1 MIRRILIS
9 TTCLLAITVC
19 SAFFSTT
26 QLHAQQPDSVD
37 LHSDSQLIALIL
49 RSPIA
54 ATPGHQFGAQ
64 VGLFNSSE
72 RGMGVEVNMFLV
84 TNNLRRVN
92 IGSALV
98 RVASENRRI
107 VAVRCQIPRRTPRGH
122 YQLVMV
128 ATTLQGEQ
136 VLDRKRILIVHP
148 NPVQRDLDAV
158 IETILDSHGNT
169 HDQDSLVEMVDAVMN
184 SESGDFE
191 IGERTVEPALFIYRG
206 TVSYIK
212 RDRNDNII
220 KIRVDGED
228 GSSKTFD
235 CDGNTQYPNGE
246 PKVNDAV
253 KVTHTYGKKAT
264 EVDK

>member
-1 MIRRILIS
+1 
-9 TTCLLAITVC
+9 
-19 SAFFSTT
+19 
-26 QLHAQQPDSVD
+26 
-37 LHSDSQLIALIL
+37 
-49 RSPIA
+49 
-54 ATPGHQFGAQ
+54 
-64 VGLFNSSE
+64 
-72 RGMGVEVNMFLV
+72 MFLV
-84 TNNLRRVN
+84 TNDLRRVN

-122 YQLVMV
+122 YQLVMA

-148 NPVQRDLDAV
+148 NPVQQNLDAV
-158 IETILDSHGNT
+158 IETILDSHGDT
-169 HDQDSLVEMVDAVMN
+169 HDQDSLVAMVDAVMN
-184 SESGDFE
+184 SKFGDFK
-191 IGERTVEPALFIYRG
+191 IGKRTVEPALFIYRG

-228 GSSKTFD
+228 GSSKTFE
-235 CDGNTQYPNGE
+235 CDGNTQYPNGQ

>member
-19 SAFFSTT
+19 GVFFSAS

-37 LHSDSQLIALIL
+37 LNSDSQLIALLL
-49 RSPIA
+49 RSPVA
-54 ATPGHQFGAQ
+54 AIPGHQFGAQ
-64 VGLFNSSE
+64 VGLFNSSK

-84 TNNLRRVN
+84 TGNLRRVN

-98 RVASENRRI
+98 RVASDSRRI
-107 VAVRCQIPRRTPRGH
+107 VAVRCQIPRETPRGH
-122 YQLVMV
+122 YQLVMA

-158 IETILDSHGNT
+158 IETILDSHGDT
-169 HDQDSLVEMVDAVMN
+169 HDQDSLVAMVDAVMN
-184 SESGDFE
+184 SEFGEVE
-191 IGERTVEPALFIYRG
+191 IDKRTPKPVLSIYRG

-220 KIRVDGED
+220 KIRVTGED
-228 GSSKTFD
+228 GSSKTFE
-235 CDGNTQYPNGE
+235 CNGNTQYPNGE
-246 PKVNDAV
+246 PKINDAV
-253 KVTHTYGKKAT
+253 KVTHTGKKAT
-264 EVDK
+264 TVAK

>member
-9 TTCLLAITVC
+9 TTCLLAIAVC
-19 SAFFSTT
+19 SAFFSTAR
-26 QLHAQQPDSVD
+26 LHAQQPDSVD

-49 RSPIA
+49 RSPVA

-64 VGLFNSSE
+64 IGLFNSSE
-72 RGMGVEVNMFLV
+72 RGMAVEVNMFLV
-84 TNNLRRVN
+84 TNNLRRIN

-107 VAVRCQIPRRTPRGH
+107 VAVRCQIPRQTPRGH
-122 YQLVMV
+122 YQLVMA

-148 NPVQRDLDAV
+148 SPVQRDLDAV
-158 IETILDSHGNT
+158 IETILDSHGDT
-169 HDQDSLVEMVDAVMN
+169 HDQDSLVAMVDAVMN
-184 SESGDFE
+184 SEFGEVE
-191 IGERTVEPALFIYRG
+191 IDKRTAKPILSIYRG

-220 KIRVDGED
+220 KIRVTGED
-228 GSSKTFD
+228 ASSKTFE
-235 CDGNTQYPNGE
+235 CNGNTQYPNGE
-246 PKVNDAV
+246 PRINEAV
-253 KVTHTYGKKAT
+253 KVTHTGKKAT

>member
-19 SAFFSTT
+19 GAFFSTA

-37 LHSDSQLIALIL
+37 LNSDTQLIALIL
-49 RSPIA
+49 RSPVA

-64 VGLFNSSE
+64 VGLFNSSK

-84 TNNLRRVN
+84 SNNLRRVN

-98 RVASENRRI
+98 RVASDSRRI
-107 VAVRCQIPRRTPRGH
+107 VAVRCQIPRQTPRGH
-122 YQLVMV
+122 YQLVMA

-148 NPVQRDLDAV
+148 SPVQRDLDAV
-158 IETILDSHGNT
+158 IETILDSHGDT
-169 HDQDSLVEMVDAVMN
+169 HDQDSLVAMVDAVMN
-184 SESGDFE
+184 SEFGEVE
-191 IGERTVEPALFIYRG
+191 IDKRTAKPILSIYRG

-220 KIRVDGED
+220 KIRVTGED
-228 GSSKTFD
+228 ASSKTFE
-235 CDGNTQYPNGE
+235 CNGNTQYPNGE
-246 PKVNDAV
+246 PRINDAV
-253 KVTHTYGKKAT
+253 KVTHTGKKAT
-264 EVDK
+264 TVAK

>member
-1 MIRRILIS
+1 MFIGYHCLRRI
-9 TTCLLAITVC
+9 
-19 SAFFSTT
+19 FSTRR
-26 QLHAQQPDSVD
+26 LHTQQPDSVD
-37 LHSDSQLIALIL
+37 LNSDSQLIALIL
-49 RSPIA
+49 RSPVA
-54 ATPGHQFGAQ
+54 ATPVHQFGAQ
-64 VGLFNSSE
+64 VGLFNSSK
-72 RGMGVEVNMFLV
+72 RGMGVEVDMFLV
-84 TNNLRRVN
+84 TNDLRRVN

-122 YQLVMV
+122 YQLVMA

-148 NPVQRDLDAV
+148 NPVQQNLDAV
-158 IETILDSHGNT
+158 IETILDSHGDT
-169 HDQDSLVEMVDAVMN
+169 HDQDSLVAMVDAVMN
-184 SESGDFE
+184 SKFGDFK
-191 IGERTVEPALFIYRG
+191 IGKRTVEPALFIYRG

-235 CDGNTQYPNGE
+235 CDGNTQYPNGQ

>member
-19 SAFFSTT
+19 GAFFSTT
-26 QLHAQQPDSVD
+26 RLHAQQPDSVD
-37 LHSDSQLIALIL
+37 LPSDGQLSALIL
-49 RSPIA
+49 RSPAA

-64 VGLFNSSE
+64 IGLFNSSE

-84 TNNLRRVN
+84 TNNLRRIN

-107 VAVRCQIPRRTPRGH
+107 VAVRCQIPRQTPRGH
-122 YQLVMV
+122 YQLVMA

-148 NPVQRDLDAV
+148 SPVQRDLDAV
-158 IETILDSHGNT
+158 IETILDSHGDT
-169 HDQDSLVEMVDAVMN
+169 HDQDSLVAMVDAVMN
-184 SESGDFE
+184 SEFGEVE
-191 IGERTVEPALFIYRG
+191 IDKRTAKPILSIYRG

-220 KIRVDGED
+220 KIRVTGED
-228 GSSKTFD
+228 ASSKTFE
-235 CDGNTQYPNGE
+235 CNGNTQYPNGQ

-253 KVTHTYGKKAT
+253 KVTHTGKKAT
-264 EVDK
+264 TVAK